1 MIIRSRNV
9 YNNLTY
15 NKSLYGQERSRIRH
29 ILLYCHK
36 ITEHRNALIPTLLC
50 YPMNNR
56 RKAFLLTALLTVIS
70 LSAVATITSTN
81 NNYAIAQP
89 SSQNQTTGTTQ
100 RGHLVADLT
109 GQGVPG
115 PVNRQTDAS
124 GKATFTLVGDGNT
137 MSYVINASNVDDV
150 QNILLSTSTGGR
162 VRDLVQIHSAVGQ
175 GPLQTAN
182 GTLALQGNFT
192 SANFIDVLNGKQMS
206 DLLKMMLDGNVYVK
220 VTSSAMPLGEIGGRI
235 TAAALQ

>member
-1 MIIRSRNV
+1 M
-9 YNNLTY
+9 
-15 NKSLYGQERSRIRH
+15 
-29 ILLYCHK
+29 
-36 ITEHRNALIPTLLC
+36 
-50 YPMNNR
+50 MNTR
-56 RKAFLLTALLTVIS
+56 RLFLLTALITTVAIS
-70 LSAVATITSTN
+70 GLVVAATTSTN
-81 NNYAIAQP
+81 IANNNNNYYYATAQS
-89 SSQNQTTGTTQ
+89 SSQNQTTSSQ

-124 GKATFTLVGDGNT
+124 GKAVFTLVGDGNT
-137 MSYVINASNVDDV
+137 MSYVINASNLDDV
-150 QNILLSTSTGGR
+150 QNILLSASTGGR
-162 VRDLVQIHSAVGQ
+162 VRDLVQIHSAVTQ
-175 GPLQTAN
+175 GPLQTIN

-220 VTSSAMPLGEIGGRI
+220 MTSSAMPLGEIGGKL